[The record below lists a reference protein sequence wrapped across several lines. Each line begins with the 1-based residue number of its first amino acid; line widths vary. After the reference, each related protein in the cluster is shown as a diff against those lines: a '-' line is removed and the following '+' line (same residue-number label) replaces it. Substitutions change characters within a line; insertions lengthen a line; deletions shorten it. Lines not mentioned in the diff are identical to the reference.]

1 MLVTDKVGYEREEG
15 VHARTSVRS
24 QKGRSVSVTKEA
36 VPCQDYIGP

>member
-1 MLVTDKVGYEREEG
+1 MLATDKVGYEREEG
-15 VHARTSVRS
+15 VHARTSVWS